1 MHSHF
6 CLFLPCPTIFLPSPG
21 ELSLLRI
28 WPFTLGTSSD
38 SEWLNHFWTGAIKEA
53 WDRRDRSALRIVH
66 ELMTGV
72 CMRHSRLQQRRADG
86 SLLVDLPPRTEKFVA
101 VAAGGSGGAGRSCF
115 ILVPILIMAACTS
128 GCCATPNMISRPPT
142 VFHRNTSIAT
152 QEG

>member
-38 SEWLNHFWTGAIKEA
+38 SEWLNHFWTGVIKEA
-53 WDRRDRSALRIVH
+53 WDRRDRSALRIVQ

-72 CMRHSRLQQRRADG
+72 Y
-86 SLLVDLPPRTEKFVA
+86 
-101 VAAGGSGGAGRSCF
+101 
-115 ILVPILIMAACTS
+115 
-128 GCCATPNMISRPPT
+128 
-142 VFHRNTSIAT
+142 
-152 QEG
+152 